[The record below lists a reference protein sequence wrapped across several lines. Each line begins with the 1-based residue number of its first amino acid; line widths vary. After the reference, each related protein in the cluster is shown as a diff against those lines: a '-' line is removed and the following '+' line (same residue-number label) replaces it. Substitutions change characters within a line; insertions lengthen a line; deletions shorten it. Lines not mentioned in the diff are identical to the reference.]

1 MRFDYLNYVGIKL
14 KWWQKLYLLLL
25 PCNYACFYKYSNKT
39 GLHFM
44 LMLDKLKRKAKTDE
58 ERKYYEQIQ
67 KEWGAF
73 CTGLNLGYWK

>member
-1 MRFDYLNYVGIKL
+1 
-14 KWWQKLYLLLL
+14 
-25 PCNYACFYKYSNKT
+25 
-39 GLHFM
+39 M

-67 KEWGAF
+67 KEWRAV